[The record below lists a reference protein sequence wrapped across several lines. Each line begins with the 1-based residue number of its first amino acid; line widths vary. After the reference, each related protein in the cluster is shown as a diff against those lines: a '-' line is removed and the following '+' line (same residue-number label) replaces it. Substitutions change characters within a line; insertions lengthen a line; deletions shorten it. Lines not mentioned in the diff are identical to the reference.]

1 MGTRVQRTARGGRL
15 ALPETRASWAR
26 SRDVAAS
33 RLVSSRVARAAE
45 RDKAG
50 ANQPVSTSSPT
61 ATVAAPSLQRSTLR
75 LFFSRKI
82 SRDQSI
88 GSRFT
93 SGMEEPAFVYTNLVK
108 MGLLPDGASVK
119 P

>member
-61 ATVAAPSLQRSTLR
+61 APSPRRRFSARRSGFSFLEKYLEINPLAAGLHQVWRNPHLSTLT
-75 LFFSRKI
+75 L
-82 SRDQSI
+82 
-88 GSRFT
+88 
-93 SGMEEPAFVYTNLVK
+93 
-108 MGLLPDGASVK
+108 
-119 P
+119 